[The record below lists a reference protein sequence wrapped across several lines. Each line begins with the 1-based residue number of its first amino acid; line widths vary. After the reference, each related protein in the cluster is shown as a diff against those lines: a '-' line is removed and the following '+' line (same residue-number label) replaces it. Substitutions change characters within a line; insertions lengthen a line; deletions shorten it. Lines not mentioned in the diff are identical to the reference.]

1 MPSLPTVGGSSGTWG
16 TELNTWL
23 LVAHNADG
31 TLKNGSAPPSGLSL
45 PTPGGSSRTWGAELN
60 AWLLVAHNPDGTL
73 KSGSEPPS
81 GLSLPIIGGS
91 FGTWGTQLNAW
102 LLVSH
107 NADGT
112 LKSVPE
118 PPEGDWL
125 QNGLFSYNLGD
136 NNYTDTARYPYTTV
150 LCIAPHQI
158 SNLNAWKAYW
168 ASRTPKGRIV
178 PYKIISECA
187 SINGNVPWGS
197 ISPIQTV
204 GTSVRDQNKTTIPA
218 EEVKWWDANH
228 ADDQWLLRDSSGNP
242 VYYTSYPNA
251 FLCDVGKASYQ
262 ARSLQYL
269 QQIIANY
276 AYDGIFWD
284 NVLVSSSTNSNFP
297 FYGYN
302 SSGQL
307 VVRYADKNAWAN
319 ATVSYCQNVVAVIR
333 NSGKFTCGNIN
344 WFVSGEGGSNDGSS
358 MASWFAQIAPY
369 FDVMMREYG
378 AWTGNEIMR
387 DVDYSNYTSYWRE
400 FTKDLM
406 AIARNGGSATALTCA
421 PGHEGNVDELGF
433 SVASFRA
440 LWDGIGYDCMGLA
453 TSTWYAPF
461 LSVDWGRAESGLL
474 QSGTVYARRWTNRW
488 AVVNPTRTGSK
499 TVSFNDPVAGGTRQ
513 FTLPALGYYIGT

>member
-16 TELNTWL
+16 TELNNWLLVAHNPDGTLKDIPGVPSGLSLPTVGGSSGVWGTQLNNWLLVAHNPDGTLKDVPAPPSGLSLPIVGGSSGVWGTQLNNWL

-31 TLKNGSAPPSGLSL
+31 TLKSSPSTEWL
-45 PTPGGSSRTWGAELN
+45 TGGVFA
-60 AWLLVAHNPDGTL
+60 
-73 KSGSEPPS
+73 
-81 GLSLPIIGGS
+81 
-91 FGTWGTQLNAW
+91 
-102 LLVSH
+102 
-107 NADGT
+107 
-112 LKSVPE
+112 
-118 PPEGDWL
+118 
-125 QNGLFSYNLGD
+125 YNLGD
-136 NNYTDTARYPYTTV
+136 GDYTDSSRYPYTSI

-178 PYKIISECA
+178 PYKIVSECA

-204 GTSVRDQNKTTIPA
+204 NTTLRDRNKTTVPA

-228 ADDQWLLRDSSGNP
+228 PSDQWLLRDSGGNP
-242 VYYTSYPNA
+242 VYYTTYPNA
-251 FLCDVGKASYQ
+251 FLCDVGKATYQ

-269 QQIIANY
+269 QEIIASGG
-276 AYDGIFWD
+276 YDGMFWD
-284 NVLVSSSTNSNFP
+284 NVLVSSSTNANFP
-297 FYGYN
+297 YYGYN

-307 VVRYADKNAWAN
+307 VVRYADKNAWAD
-319 ATVSYCQNVVAVIR
+319 AVIDYCENVVGVIR
-333 NSGKFTCGNIN
+333 ASGKLTTGNIN

-358 MASWFAQIAPY
+358 MASWFNRVAPY

-406 AIARNGGSATALTCA
+406 DIARSAGSAVALTCA
-421 PGHEGNVDELGF
+421 PGHEENIDELGF

-440 LWDGIGYDCMGLA
+440 LWDGVGEDCFAYTSGGSFWYQPFMGIN
-453 TSTWYAPF
+453 
-461 LSVDWGRAESGLL
+461 WGVAESGLL

-488 AVVNPTRTGSK
+488 AVVNPTRTGTK
-499 TVSFNDPVAGGTRQ
+499 TVSFNDPVTGGSRQ
-513 FTLPALGYYIGT
+513 FTLPSLGYYIGT